1 LTHSLNHVRNFSQFA
16 RQLVWNVWDVL
27 LGISCCSCTFLAV
40 WVFFF
45 KEMLYYVFL
54 SDIALFR
61 DMYLRMFA
69 TQ

>member
-40 WVFFF
+40 WVFFL
-45 KEMLYYVFL
+45 KKC
-54 SDIALFR
+54 SI
-61 DMYLRMFA
+61 MFFCQ
-69 TQ
+69 TLPCSVICICECLQHS